1 LWFKYVRKYLFH
13 TKADLCSNPVDI
25 YPYLYQNGV
34 GTLDA
39 YLYIHWAC
47 YLEETGD
54 SNSADKV
61 IDKGLKI
68 LAQPFD
74 VLKKAQGHFQ
84 QRTMNRL
91 REKLLM
97 QKNQKVEPKTTTAK
111 PTRKVFNSLSTE
123 EAKTGLRTLSNGS
136 NVVTSLKQPT
146 LKKLGTTSKSNKT
159 NFTIFEENQES
170 NEKKRFHF
178 DDEMAMKKFK
188 PLPSEKEKKKEN
200 VGTADK
206 WTSHQVKSKKVF
218 VEKIQFSI
226 FEDSEA
232 SPNEATFEK
241 DVKLTKSKSSLYE
254 ELRQNPLKF
263 VKQ

>member
-1 LWFKYVRKYLFH
+1 
-13 TKADLCSNPVDI
+13 
-25 YPYLYQNGV
+25 LYQNGV

-97 QKNQKVEPKTTTAK
+97 QKNQKVEPNKTTAK

-123 EAKTGLRTLSNGS
+123 EAKTGLRSLSSNGS
-136 NVVTSLKQPT
+136 VVTSLKQPT
-146 LKKLGTTSKSNKT
+146 LKKLGTSSKSNKT
-159 NFTIFEENQES
+159 NFTIYEENSSES
-170 NEKKRFHF
+170 NEKRRFNF
-178 DDEMAMKKFK
+178 DDEMATKKFK
-188 PLPSEKEKKKEN
+188 PLPTEKDKKKEN

-206 WTSHQVKSKKVF
+206 WTNHQVKSKKVH

-226 FEDSEA
+226 FEDSSTE
-232 SPNEATFEK
+232 SSGSTFEK
-241 DVKLTKSKSSLYE
+241 DVKLSKSKNSLHD